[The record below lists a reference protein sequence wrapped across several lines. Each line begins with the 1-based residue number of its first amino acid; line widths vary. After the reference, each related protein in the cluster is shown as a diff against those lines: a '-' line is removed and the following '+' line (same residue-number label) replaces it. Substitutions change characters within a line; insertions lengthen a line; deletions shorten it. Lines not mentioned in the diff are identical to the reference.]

1 MKTDFQKVQELIRF
15 VDSWISMM
23 HETDLTNEKLANYI
37 KNAIN
42 MTGIDYSD
50 TEIEEAKR
58 DLTYRHQ
65 IHCTPGESLL
75 ADYDDENWY
84 TDSKEEIVPKF
95 WERYKNYLIDEKHF
109 SPNVVATLGNE
120 TLDRDIMNYVGNPKS
135 EKSFLKRGLVIGDVQ
150 SGKTSTYIGLMC
162 KAADAGYKVFI
173 LLTGTIENLRKQTQE
188 RVEEGFIGIDMS
200 ADGTGGKRVGV
211 GLDNK
216 RIFAMSMTSR
226 KSDFIGNSDQIAV
239 SLQSNDA
246 VVFVIKKNSSVLRK
260 LIDWIT
266 TINADKITGKIDV
279 PMLLIDDEADNASIN
294 TSKSKEDPSTINK
307 LIRRLASLFTKSNYI
322 GFTATPY
329 ANVFIDPI
337 TEEEM
342 VNHDLFP
349 EDFIYALPTPSDYI
363 GPQQTFDQSGKYYNQ
378 LIDID
383 DAGRTK
389 EDGWPFYFKH
399 KKDWEDELPD
409 SLTDAIYTFYL
420 ANAIRDIRG
429 DLSSH
434 RSMLIN
440 ISRFVNV
447 QYYIKEQVA
456 EIHDV
461 AYRSIKFNLN
471 PRNMDESL
479 NDPVIKRIYKNWM
492 EQYQKIESIEWSDIA
507 VTLFRS
513 VENIQIKVV
522 NSTNKKDKLVYTND
536 SSVRVIAIGGLA
548 LSRGLTLEGLVISYF
563 YRNTATYDVLMQM
576 GRWFGYRRGYDDIF
590 RIWTHPDSA
599 RWYSEIAKATEI
611 LKCDMHEMH
620 DRKMKPRS
628 FGIRVRND
636 CNELQITSRNKMRN
650 TKDEYEFS
658 GYAGKLCETP
668 YLPPDAPS
676 NKRNF
681 ELIRNF
687 TEENVS
693 AGKTFDLMDGSGKH
707 YVLQNIEKGKIIHL
721 LNQMIFSRYNS
732 NFSKEQIIDYIASET
747 DSYID
752 LWDIAFMDGS
762 VKKPSTEVTICGKS
776 IYKAIRNYCSIEGGK
791 LKIGQRGKLGGTSDA
806 RIGITKFNGKS
817 PLEILSAAERDY
829 KEYYRHTFG
838 VEFTEGRSFPSDTWV
853 KYVQDRKPII
863 IVYFIDVS
871 LEKQESNIISKYKK
885 EMTDTNGFETPSVGI
900 AVGFPKNNRLST
912 FVTKKYK
919 ANRIYNYFEQDEA
932 FEETEEE

>member
-1 MKTDFQKVQELIRF
+1 MKMKTDFQKVQELIRF

-135 EKSFLKRGLVIGDVQ
+135 GKSFLKRGLVIGDVQ

-363 GPQQTFDQSGKYYNQ
+363 GPQQTFDQSGK
-378 LIDID
+378 
-383 DAGRTK
+383 
-389 EDGWPFYFKH
+389 
-399 KKDWEDELPD
+399 
-409 SLTDAIYTFYL
+409 
-420 ANAIRDIRG
+420 
-429 DLSSH
+429 
-434 RSMLIN
+434 
-440 ISRFVNV
+440 
-447 QYYIKEQVA
+447 
-456 EIHDV
+456 
-461 AYRSIKFNLN
+461 
-471 PRNMDESL
+471 
-479 NDPVIKRIYKNWM
+479 
-492 EQYQKIESIEWSDIA
+492 
-507 VTLFRS
+507 
-513 VENIQIKVV
+513 
-522 NSTNKKDKLVYTND
+522 
-536 SSVRVIAIGGLA
+536 
-548 LSRGLTLEGLVISYF
+548 
-563 YRNTATYDVLMQM
+563 VL
-576 GRWFGYRRGYDDIF
+576 
-590 RIWTHPDSA
+590 
-599 RWYSEIAKATEI
+599 
-611 LKCDMHEMH
+611 
-620 DRKMKPRS
+620 
-628 FGIRVRND
+628 
-636 CNELQITSRNKMRN
+636 
-650 TKDEYEFS
+650 
-658 GYAGKLCETP
+658 
-668 YLPPDAPS
+668 
-676 NKRNF
+676 
-681 ELIRNF
+681 
-687 TEENVS
+687 
-693 AGKTFDLMDGSGKH
+693 
-707 YVLQNIEKGKIIHL
+707 
-721 LNQMIFSRYNS
+721 
-732 NFSKEQIIDYIASET
+732 
-747 DSYID
+747 
-752 LWDIAFMDGS
+752 
-762 VKKPSTEVTICGKS
+762 
-776 IYKAIRNYCSIEGGK
+776 
-791 LKIGQRGKLGGTSDA
+791 
-806 RIGITKFNGKS
+806 
-817 PLEILSAAERDY
+817 
-829 KEYYRHTFG
+829 
-838 VEFTEGRSFPSDTWV
+838 
-853 KYVQDRKPII
+853 
-863 IVYFIDVS
+863 
-871 LEKQESNIISKYKK
+871 
-885 EMTDTNGFETPSVGI
+885 
-900 AVGFPKNNRLST
+900 
-912 FVTKKYK
+912 
-919 ANRIYNYFEQDEA
+919 
-932 FEETEEE
+932 